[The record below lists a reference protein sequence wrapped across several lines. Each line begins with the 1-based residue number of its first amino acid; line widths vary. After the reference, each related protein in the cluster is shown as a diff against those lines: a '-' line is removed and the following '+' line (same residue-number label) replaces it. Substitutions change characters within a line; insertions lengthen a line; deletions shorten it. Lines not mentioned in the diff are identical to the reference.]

1 MSIGRFEIKNKHT
14 KAKKKKKKP
23 LSASYFLKEQTS
35 FWQVT
40 QPALP
45 HLRGVA
51 VNTTVSLVAVDRHCT
66 YLCATTPALFNLSL
80 FFGKEIQ
87 RRRRRRMGKKN
98 KKKSGSAGVK
108 KSLQME
114 RRSFA
119 YTHKSILEVSIFS
132 SWVEKMK

>member
-14 KAKKKKKKP
+14 KAKKKKKP

-51 VNTTVSLVAVDRHCT
+51 VNTTVSLVAVDRHRT

-87 RRRRRRMGKKN
+87 RRRRRMGKKKKQ
-98 KKKSGSAGVK
+98 KKKWVGRGQKVPPNGEKVVCLYTQIHFGSIHFF
-108 KSLQME
+108 LH
-114 RRSFA
+114 R
-119 YTHKSILEVSIFS
+119 
-132 SWVEKMK
+132 